1 MIQNKF
7 TGSILKRQRPSTRP
21 LTDCLGTEPC
31 GWLGSSVT
39 ALLEVV
45 VETMWLPLDP
55 RLGPGQLEAPHSLPC
70 AGDVPFCHHSHSGSC
85 FSKTQPSESNMLL
98 RPSEP
103 RIGFYINCQDTLV
116 LAATQDKPYKSLCL
130 LKQPPTNLKYL
141 PLPSISL
148 CSLFTEASFRL
159 HSGIS
164 WEDCDLIHKYANDWN
179 WTLQG

>member
-1 MIQNKF
+1 MSCLLSFPQPTIIEQMVKMIQNKF

-45 VETMWLPLDP
+45 VERMWLPLDP
-55 RLGPGQLEAPHSLPC
+55 RLGPGQLEAPHPLPC
-70 AGDVPFCHHSHSGSC
+70 AGDVPSCHHSHSGSC
-85 FSKTQPSESNMLL
+85 FSKTQHSESNVLL

-116 LAATQDKPYKSLCL
+116 LR
-130 LKQPPTNLKYL
+130 PPKTSHVS
-141 PLPSISL
+141 PFV
-148 CSLFTEASFRL
+148 C
-159 HSGIS
+159 
-164 WEDCDLIHKYANDWN
+164 
-179 WTLQG
+179 